1 MRKKLLKKLDVR
13 LGRPPELCSHV
24 VGTSE
29 ECVYSIAYVGA
40 VVGVFFLGVWHAL
53 RAFGRVDHTT

>member
-1 MRKKLLKKLDVR
+1 MMRKKLLKKLDVR

-40 VVGVFFLGVWHAL
+40 VVGVFFLGYGM
-53 RAFGRVDHTT
+53 R